1 MDYSNILKS
10 TENLLKSK
18 TTWNAIEPEFV
29 TRMKVQN
36 RFKSGVEIAKYCSK
50 IMRQDMAEYEKDP
63 SKYTQSL
70 GCWHGFVAQQ
80 VFFSIFQKFV
90 PLPPHSVLNSDF
102 LGRFKAQIL
111 TIVWF
116 SQKLEISIDVA

>member
-1 MDYSNILKS
+1 MLKT

-18 TTWNAIEPEFV
+18 SNAWNAIQPEFV
-29 TRMKVQN
+29 TRMKIQN
-36 RFKSGVEIAKYCSK
+36 RFTSGVEIAKYCSK

-80 VFFSIFQKFV
+80 V
-90 PLPPHSVLNSDF
+90 L
-102 LGRFKAQIL
+102 
-111 TIVWF
+111 
-116 SQKLEISIDVA
+116 